1 MTDALKTP
9 AIPAANSFAAAPVD
23 RAAHLRKDAAWLSQA
38 MQQEDSRFLP
48 LSDGRSLVNNQ
59 GTPRPCMLDSARV
72 RDIGVTG
79 DRLTFLGLW
88 EDRATFAFE
97 ALDSEIDALAE
108 HGEFMDLYSLAYS
121 LDANTSAVLGYA
133 RAVLLWQ
140 QRHPHCSRCG
150 ESVNFELGGHVLACS
165 NPDCGKHQFPRLDP
179 AIIVLVE
186 DGERC
191 LLGRQATWPPQ
202 RYSTIAGFV
211 EPGESLEDAVIRE
224 VYEETGVHV
233 HSPRYHSSQPWPFPS
248 SLMLGFT
255 ATASSTEIRLI
266 DEELEDARWF
276 SREELASEII
286 KLPPSLSISYRLI
299 QAWHD
304 AGSDTP
310 LAEIRAW

>member
-1 MTDALKTP
+1 MTDVMKSP
-9 AIPAANSFAAAPVD
+9 SIVSANSFSAAPVD
-23 RAAHLRKDAAWLSQA
+23 RAAHLRKDAAWLAQA
-38 MQQEDSRFLP
+38 VRQADSRFLP
-48 LSDGRSLVNNQ
+48 LSEGRSLVNNQ
-59 GTPRPCMLDSARV
+59 AEPRPCILDSAAV
-72 RDIGVTG
+72 QSIGVTA

-88 EDRATFAFE
+88 EDRAVFAFE
-97 ALDSEIDALAE
+97 ALAAEMDVLAE
-108 HGEFMDLYSLAYS
+108 LGEFMDLYSLAYS
-121 LDANTSAVLGYA
+121 LDANTSAVLAYA
-133 RAVLLWQ
+133 RAVMLWQ

-150 ESVNFELGGHVLACS
+150 HPVNVEMGGHLLACS

-186 DGERC
+186 DGQRC
-191 LLGRQATWPPQ
+191 LLGRQPTWPAQ

-255 ATASSTEIRLI
+255 ATASSSEIRLI
-266 DEELEDARWF
+266 DQELEDARWF
-276 SREELASEII
+276 SREELASQAI

-304 AGSDTP
+304 AGSETK
-310 LAEIRAW
+310 LAEIRSW

>member
-1 MTDALKTP
+1 MTDGLEAP
-9 AIPAANSFAAAPVD
+9 VIPTANSFAAAPVD

-38 MQQEDSRFLP
+38 MQQADSRFLP
-48 LSDGRSLVNNQ
+48 LSDGRSLVNTQ
-59 GTPRPCMLDSARV
+59 AAPRPCMLDSDRV
-72 RDIGVTG
+72 RAIGVTA

-88 EDRATFAFE
+88 EDRAVFAFE
-97 ALDSEIDALAE
+97 ALETEMDALAE
-108 HGEFMDLYSLAYS
+108 HGEFVDLFSLAYS
-121 LDANTSAVLGYA
+121 LDTNISAILAYA
-133 RAVLLWQ
+133 RAVMLWQ

-150 ESVNFELGGHVLACS
+150 QPVNFEMGGHMLACS

-179 AIIVLVE
+179 AVIVLVE
-186 DGERC
+186 DRERC
-191 LLGRQATWPPQ
+191 LLGRQATWPAQ

-255 ATASSTEIRLI
+255 ATASSREIRLI

-276 SREELASEII
+276 TREELTSGII
-286 KLPPSLSISYRLI
+286 KLPPSLSISYRLV

-304 AGSDTP
+304 AGSVTP
-310 LAEIRAW
+310 LAEILSW